1 MKLVNSKEE
10 IDAIRPYKEH
20 YNLTVY
26 PKNYPAFVAFH
37 EHDGG
42 VCGNYYTMDI
52 LEIPKNIKC
61 PDSFI
66 QGVLK
71 RENEIKSY
79 DESGIFKRK

>member
-10 IDAIRPYKEH
+10 VDSIRPYKEH

-26 PKNYPAFVAFH
+26 PKNYPAFVAFNGH
-37 EHDGG
+37 GG
-42 VCGNYYTMDI
+42 GLCGDYYTMDI
-52 LEIPKNIKC
+52 LEIPKNVKC

-71 RENEIKSY
+71 RESGLKTYS
-79 DESGIFKRK
+79 ESIFKRK